1 MSDNILKSF
10 EDACI
15 KVTTNPS
22 YDRTK
27 YLALRA
33 DNIQL
38 LTLRPK
44 FKPIAK
50 KYIPHAQKRGVD
62 RFPAEVIVK
71 ISNIMGV
78 YVNDITTLGQRK
90 R

>member
-1 MSDNILKSF
+1 MNDNILESF
-10 EDACI
+10 EDACV
-15 KVTTNPS
+15 KVTTDPS

-38 LTLRPK
+38 LTLKPK

-50 KYIPHAQKRGVD
+50 KYIPHTQKRGVD

-71 ISNIMGV
+71 ISSIMGV
-78 YVNDITTLGQRK
+78 FVNDITTLGQRK